1 MYRGVSLS
9 FINAPIRL
17 ELSTSKTVILLSY
30 SMFFTLMVILY
41 LFVLCLSMKWII
53 YLGEKDRL
61 SPSVISYPLEN
72 RIRCYSGILVFL
84 VTIFM
89 RVLYEIDGVSDKIY
103 AFLRGFLKYTLNSF
117 GISFDIIINML
128 YKS

>member
-1 MYRGVSLS
+1 
-9 FINAPIRL
+9 
-17 ELSTSKTVILLSY
+17 
-30 SMFFTLMVILY
+30 
-41 LFVLCLSMKWII
+41 
-53 YLGEKDRL
+53 
-61 SPSVISYPLEN
+61 
-72 RIRCYSGILVFL
+72 
-84 VTIFM
+84 M